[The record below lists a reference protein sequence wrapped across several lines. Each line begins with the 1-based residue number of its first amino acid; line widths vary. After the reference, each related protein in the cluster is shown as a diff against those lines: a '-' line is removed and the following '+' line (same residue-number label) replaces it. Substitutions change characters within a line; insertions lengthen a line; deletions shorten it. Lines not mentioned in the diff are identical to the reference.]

1 MKKYIQKNN
10 KENYSNHWS
19 TPKEIYNK
27 YIENGYVDPNPL
39 NSIIDPNTYDNDNK
53 LFINPPYSNIKDFV
67 KMAIRLHKKYNKEII
82 LLVPSRTDT
91 KWFHELLDYGIEIE
105 FIKGRLKFGESKQSA
120 PFPSIIIKI
129 KGNKYERTNDHK
141 SKK

>member
-1 MKKYIQKNN
+1 MKEYKQKNN
-10 KENYSNHWS
+10 KDKYSNDWS
-19 TPKEIYNK
+19 TPSFIYNK
-27 YIENGYVDPNPL
+27 YMKNGYIDPNPL
-39 NSIIDPNTYDNDNK
+39 HSIIDPNTYDNNNK

-67 KMAIRLHKKYNKEII
+67 KMAIRLHKKHNKDIH

-120 PFPSIIIKI
+120 PFPSMIIKL
-129 KGNKYERTNDHK
+129 KGVRK
-141 SKK
+141 